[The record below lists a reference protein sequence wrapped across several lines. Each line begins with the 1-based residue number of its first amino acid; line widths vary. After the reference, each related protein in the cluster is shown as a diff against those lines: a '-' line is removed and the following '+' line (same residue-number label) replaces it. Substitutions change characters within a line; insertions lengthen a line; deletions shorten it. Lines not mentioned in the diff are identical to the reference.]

1 MHTNFA
7 ELFDKICAC
16 EILQILSDISHQY
29 PKYHVEPKNKYRSWV
44 AFTTKGQFVENL
56 SITNDLLLATFKH
69 PKDQSELILFVSV
82 CL

>member
-1 MHTNFA
+1 MHANFA
-7 ELFDKICAC
+7 ELFDQICAC

-69 PKDQSELILFVSV
+69 SKDQSELILFVSV
-82 CL
+82 HL